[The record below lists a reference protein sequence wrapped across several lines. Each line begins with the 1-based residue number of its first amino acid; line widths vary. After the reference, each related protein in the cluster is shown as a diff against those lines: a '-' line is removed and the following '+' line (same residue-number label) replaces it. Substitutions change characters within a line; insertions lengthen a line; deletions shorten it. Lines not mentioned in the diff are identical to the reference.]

1 MKGENL
7 EEARRG
13 AAPLRFLKRDL
24 EYDSRDF
31 WEAGAAARADAWAFG
46 AQRAAPLH
54 DSRLT
59 ERIEMR
65 MKRVGAVAVVVAGVM
80 LSVGPFGVSVS
91 AQKNVAARGAGG
103 GAERTATIDMNVVKP
118 EAEGFSPERL
128 ENLHALMQGVV
139 DRKELPGAVTILAR
153 HGKIVDYRVY
163 GMKDLESGAK
173 LEKDSIFRDFSMTKP
188 VTAVAMMILYEQG
201 KWLPMDPISK
211 FIPEFKDLK
220 VFKDVDAAGNMV
232 VEEPKH
238 APTMG
243 ELMTHTA
250 GFTYGFFGNTA
261 VDKEYAKQKVME
273 SKSLQEFIDK
283 LAKIPLMYQ
292 PGTKWSY
299 SASMD
304 VQGYIIEKLSGQSLP
319 DFYAE
324 HIFKPLGMKDAG
336 FFVPA
341 EKRDRFVTLYQGATN
356 EPLKPATAGGNYDQT
371 PGMPSGGGGMVSTAE
386 DYFRFASMLA
396 NGGELNGVRIISP
409 ESVALMSSN
418 HLAPNLL
425 TGEFGIGMHTMRA
438 GFGYGYN
445 CAVIF
450 DPPMAGFPD
459 GKGEYFW
466 DGAAGTWFWVD
477 PTNDVVFVGMI
488 QRMLG
493 PASPNVEYGSRSTI
507 YGALVEPKK

>member
-1 MKGENL
+1 MRMRVIALAIVGTL
-7 EEARRG
+7 LG
-13 AAPLRFLKRDL
+13 V
-24 EYDSRDF
+24 
-31 WEAGAAARADAWAFG
+31 AGAG
-46 AQRAAPLH
+46 
-54 DSRLT
+54 
-59 ERIEMR
+59 
-65 MKRVGAVAVVVAGVM
+65 
-80 LSVGPFGVSVS
+80 VS
-91 AQKNVAARGAGG
+91 AQRVAPAKGASG
-103 GAERTATIDMNVVKP
+103 GAERTATIDVNLAKP
-118 EAEGFSPERL
+118 ESVGFSTERL
-128 ENLHALMQGVV
+128 ENLHKLMQGTV

-153 HGKIVDYRVY
+153 HGRVVDYRVY
-163 GMKDLESGAK
+163 GVKDIESGAA
-173 LEKDSIFRDFSMTKP
+173 LTKDSIFRDFSMTKP

-211 FIPEFKDLK
+211 YIPEFEHLK

-250 GFTYGFFGNTA
+250 GFTYGFFGNTP
-261 VDKEYAKQKVME
+261 VDKEYSKQNVMG

-319 DFYAE
+319 EFYAE

-341 EKRDRFVTLYQGATN
+341 DKRDRFVTLYQAEGK
-356 EPLKPATAGGNYDQT
+356 EPLKVVKFGGDYSSQ

-409 ESVALMSSN
+409 ASVALMGAN
-418 HLAPNLL
+418 HLAPYLL
-425 TGEFGIGMHTMRA
+425 TGEFAIGIHQMRA

-445 CAVIF
+445 CAVVF
-450 DPPMAGFPD
+450 DPPMAGLSD
-459 GKGEYFW
+459 GKGEFFW

-493 PASPNVEYGSRSTI
+493 PTSPNVEYLSRATI
-507 YGALVEPKK
+507 YGALVDSRK